1 LYHRCSYSHLV
12 SSWESSNS
20 KTAHSEQAPEDD
32 WIKWRDIQF
41 EKRLKQWI
49 KFVRYWSQDGA
60 QEDGFK
66 VLFPI
71 SLEQVVESSKPVQR
85 LVSSFATAGFV
96 TVANMDD
103 SGTINNHVTNC
114 VWKSV
119 VHTDTKVKRPRSY
132 KPKFTADQYTRI
144 RDAIQTLIDE
154 LGSLNSELT
163 EILKG
168 YLSSIES
175 AKKGDEG

>member
-1 LYHRCSYSHLV
+1 LYHRCSYSHLLV
-12 SSWESSNS
+12 SSWELQNS
-20 KTAHSEQAPEDD
+20 TKPHSEQAPEDA
-32 WIKWRDIQF
+32 WIKWRDINF
-41 EKRLKQWI
+41 VIVLKQWI
-49 KFVRYWSQDGA
+49 KFVRYWSLDGA

-103 SGTINNHVTNC
+103 SGTINNHVINC

-119 VHTDTKVKRPRSY
+119 VHTNTTMKRPRSY
-132 KPKFTADQYTRI
+132 TPKFTADQYTRI
-144 RDAIQTLIDE
+144 REAIQTSIDE

-163 EILKG
+163 KILKG
-168 YLSSIES
+168 YLSSI
-175 AKKGDEG
+175 G